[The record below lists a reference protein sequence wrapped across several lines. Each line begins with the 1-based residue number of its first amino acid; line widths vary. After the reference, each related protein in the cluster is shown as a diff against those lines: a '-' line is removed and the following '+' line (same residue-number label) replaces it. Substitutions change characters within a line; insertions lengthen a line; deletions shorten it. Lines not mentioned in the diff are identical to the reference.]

1 MRMDI
6 RVPEYQLS
14 RTALKH
20 DSLTLF
26 TVRDTQS
33 RSQGKSHL
41 HAETLLIVKLQHDGV
56 NMTSTSQHDR
66 FLKKL

>member
-1 MRMDI
+1 MDI

-14 RTALKH
+14 RTALKL

-56 NMTSTSQHDR
+56 NM
-66 FLKKL
+66 